1 MCLALFIL
9 FDKKTT
15 IEKLSWFRPLH
26 SKWKKLGRQA
36 LKPWTLNRAVIDEYF
51 ETVHTDLNVEKALA
65 HHWNRHV
72 CTYSLLAL
80 YFAVSQIGKAD
91 IEYTVF

>member
-15 IEKLSWFRPLH
+15 IEQLSWFRPLH

-51 ETVHTDLNVEKALA
+51 ETVHTDLNVEKLKKPWPTAEIGTYVA
-65 HHWNRHV
+65 
-72 CTYSLLAL
+72 YSLLAL
-80 YFAVSQIGKAD
+80 YFGLEKPILN
-91 IEYTVF
+91 IL